1 MRLSRVPPRDL
12 TPFSR
17 HRAGVPL
24 IGKENPGMKTVIS
37 RKAEKTAV
45 PAKPMSPL
53 VKGIRRDWQLIL
65 IALPSVACL
74 AIFAYG
80 SMFGVLYAFQDVGLR
95 RSFWENDWVGLKW
108 FKQFFSSIYAGR
120 VIKNTLILNFWS
132 LAAGT
137 TVEILLALIFNEV
150 KDGKFKRFTQSCS
163 YFPNFISVT
172 VVVGI
177 MVTMLN
183 PNSGVLSLL
192 FQKVFGMEPIDMF
205 TEPSFFRPM
214 YVISGIWQGAGW
226 GSIIYLGA
234 INGIDQSLYEAA
246 AVDGCGR
253 LARIRHITLPGMK
266 QVIVTCLIL
275 HIGSMMSLGAG
286 KILLMYSPSIYET
299 ADVISTFVYRYGI
312 GNSQLGYGTAVGL
325 FNSVVNLLLLVITNA
340 ISKKLADTSLF

>member
-1 MRLSRVPPRDL
+1 MKTAASKNHLPPNTPQKRLS
-12 TPFSR
+12 
-17 HRAGVPL
+17 PL
-24 IGKENPGMKTVIS
+24 
-37 RKAEKTAV
+37 A
-45 PAKPMSPL
+45 
-53 VKGIRRDWQLIL
+53 KGIRRDWQLII
-65 IALPSVACL
+65 IALPAVVCL

-95 RSFWENDWVGLKW
+95 RSFWENDWVGFKW
-108 FKQFFSSIYAGR
+108 FEQFFSSIYCGR

-132 LAAGT
+132 LVAGT
-137 TVEILLALIFNEV
+137 SAEILLALIFNEV

-192 FQKVFGMEPIDMF
+192 FQDVFGMEPIDMF

-253 LARIRHITLPGMK
+253 LSRIRHVTLPGMK
-266 QVIVTCLIL
+266 QVIITCLIL
-275 HIGSMMSLGAG
+275 HIGSMMSLGSS

-312 GNSQLGYGTAVGL
+312 GNSQLGYGAAVGL

-340 ISKKLADTSLF
+340 ISKKVAETSLF

>member
-1 MRLSRVPPRDL
+1 
-12 TPFSR
+12 
-17 HRAGVPL
+17 
-24 IGKENPGMKTVIS
+24 MKTVS
-37 RKAEKTAV
+37 PQKAGSP
-45 PAKPMSPL
+45 PASARPMSPL

-65 IALPSVACL
+65 IALPSVICL
-74 AIFAYG
+74 VVFAYG

-95 RSFWENDWVGLKW
+95 RPFWENPFVGLKW
-108 FKQFFSSIYAGR
+108 FKQFFSSVFAGR
-120 VIKNTLILNFWS
+120 VIRNTLILNFWS
-132 LAAGT
+132 LVAGT
-137 TVEILLALIFNEV
+137 TVEILLALIFNEI

-163 YFPNFISVT
+163 YFPNFVSVT

-177 MVTMLN
+177 MTTMLN

-192 FQKVFGMEPIDMF
+192 FQNVFGMEAIDMF

-246 AVDGCGR
+246 AMDGCGR

-275 HIGSMMSLGAG
+275 HIGSMLSLGSS

-312 GNSQLGYGTAVGL
+312 GDSQLGYATAVGL
-325 FNSVVNLLLLVITNA
+325 FNSVVNLLLLVVTNT
-340 ISKKLADTSLF
+340 ISKKLAETSLF